1 MASRAPNGSSISS
14 TSASWASALA
24 SATRCR
30 MPPDSSCG
38 RFLPNPARWT
48 ASSSSAARCLRSA
61 LRTPRARSASSTLPA
76 AVSQGNRPGSWN
88 ISATRPPTD
97 ISPLVGWS
105 SPATRLRSVDL
116 PQPDAPIRQVN
127 SPGSAARL
135 TWSRAGTALPPRPY
149 TLETPA
155 SVTAAGASV
164 TAVAL
169 MVLSAHRRLA
179 GGAEQVVERGEVEDP
194 AQVDRLEQP
203 DGLGLLR
210 VGAQRRGVRVGG
222 EGDLLPR
229 RAEHCGLERV
239 GGGGGEFRVGRGLG
253 A

>member
-1 MASRAPNGSSISS
+1 
-14 TSASWASALA
+14 
-24 SATRCR
+24 

-38 RFLPNPARWT
+38 RFFPNPPRWT

-61 LRTPRARSASSTLPA
+61 LCTPRARSASSTLPA

-105 SPATRLRSVDL
+105 SPATRDRSVDL

-127 SPGSAARL
+127 SPGAAARL
-135 TWSRAGTALPPRPY
+135 TRSRARTAEPPRPY

-155 SVTAAGASV
+155 SVTVAGASV

-169 MVLSAHRRLA
+169 MPLPAHRRLA
-179 GGAEQVVERGEVEDP
+179 GGAEQVVERREVEDA

-210 VGAQRRGVRVGG
+210 VGAQRRGVRVGR
-222 EGDLLPR
+222 EGDLLER
-229 RAEHCGLERV
+229 GVQHLGLERLA
-239 GGGGGEFRVGRGLG
+239 GIGGE
-253 A
+253 